1 LDGGLGVYHPFR
13 QDDFG
18 SYVLDGCIHFHMV
31 VLAHGDVLPGGL
43 LADGDVV
50 FKVLRDAEYGDF
62 RGFRGPVGIRRHLKY
77 LLSHCGIVEG
87 RHALTWWGSLSYR
100 ALPGEELRAA
110 YPDAW
115 DELYALPVV
124 RCPRC
129 GSRSTFEI
137 LDDGSVDP
145 SGALR
150 SCRGG
155 HRTRGDAIDENAA
168 RVG

>member
-1 LDGGLGVYHPFR
+1 
-13 QDDFG
+13 
-18 SYVLDGCIHFHMV
+18 
-31 VLAHGDVLPGGL
+31 
-43 LADGDVV
+43 
-50 FKVLRDAEYGDF
+50 
-62 RGFRGPVGIRRHLKY
+62 
-77 LLSHCGIVEG
+77 
-87 RHALTWWGSLSYR
+87 LTWWGSLSYR
-100 ALPGEELRAA
+100 SLPREELRAA
-110 YPDAW
+110 YPEAW
-115 DELYALPVV
+115 DDLYALPVV

-168 RVG
+168 RAR